1 MREKAV
7 TPTFLIMVFTP
18 VLLICG
24 ALLFL
29 LSTEAGPEVTS
40 PKQPQAL
47 ITPISLN
54 SSLATATRPPVATSP
69 TPTIQPGFTATAQSR
84 PSSSPVPAPTF
95 TPSASVSAFGVL
107 QGSVASSEPVASDK
121 DAVERGLVV
130 LPPYAKGENSRW
142 IDLNLSDGFTRLME
156 GRKVIRE
163 LPSAWGYG
171 KPGSADDYFSTP
183 PGTYYIYE
191 KRDELHF
198 DETYTSGYFRGW
210 VGFDPE
216 RANGFHSFILDR
228 AEKIIDARLGPVS
241 HGCVRTED
249 WRTVYDFAQVA
260 MAVTV
265 HN

>member
-1 MREKAV
+1 VREKAV
-7 TPTFLIMVFTP
+7 TPTFLIMVITP

-29 LSTEAGPEVTS
+29 LFTEAGPKVTS

-47 ITPISLN
+47 VTSISFN
-54 SSLATATRPPVATSP
+54 SSPATATRPPVVTSP
-69 TPTIQPGFTATAQSR
+69 TPGILPGFTATDQYKS
-84 PSSSPVPAPTF
+84 SSSPVPAPTF
-95 TPSASVSAFGVL
+95 TPSASVSVL
-107 QGSVASSEPVASDK
+107 PVSFASSEPAASDK
-121 DAVERGLVV
+121 DAVARGLVV

-249 WRTVYDFAQVA
+249 WRMVYDFAQVA